1 MTCPTVKTFDPCTV
15 PERGCLNFKT
25 IQLIISHS
33 NFVFRGLDLL
43 ASLQQLGRHLLLKF
57 LIELYDL
64 QPGFVHSIGSRRQIK
79 PRQIMILKL
88 AQLKMHTK
96 ANNRAFK

>member
-1 MTCPTVKTFDPCTV
+1 MAPLEATMH
-15 PERGCLNFKT
+15 R
-25 IQLIISHS
+25 
-33 NFVFRGLDLL
+33 
-43 ASLQQLGRHLLLKF
+43 
-57 LIELYDL
+57 
-64 QPGFVHSIGSRRQIK
+64 RRQIK